1 MGLAR
6 SEESVEL
13 EIENKNENVGK
24 VRNSKFFK
32 DVKQGWQ
39 LYVIFLLPFLYLVIF
54 KYYPMYGAII
64 AFKDYDPIEGIMG
77 SSWVGFQ
84 HIIDFIQSYE
94 FWRILKNTLVLGIYQ
109 ILASFPFPI
118 ILALSL
124 NYVYSKRFK
133 KATQM
138 ITYAPHFIS
147 VVVMV
152 GIIFMFLDPRGPINE
167 VLSLFGV
174 SNINFMAEAGLF
186 KSIFVWTDV
195 WQSIGFGS
203 IIYLAA
209 LAGVDPTLHE
219 AAIVDG
225 ATKLR
230 RIWHIDIPS
239 ILPTIVILLILNM
252 GNFLD
257 TGFEKAL
264 LMQNP
269 LNLSSS
275 EIIDTY
281 VYKVG
286 LTSALPQYSYA
297 AAIGLFKAV
306 VGFILIVGANKL
318 AKRIG
323 QGGLW

>member
-1 MGLAR
+1 MD
-6 SEESVEL
+6 VVKEL
-13 EIENKNENVGK
+13 KPKKKSIGK
-24 VRNSKFFK
+24 MQTLFR

-39 LYVIFLLPFLYLVIF
+39 LYVIFLLPFLYLMIF

-64 AFKDYDPIEGIMG
+64 AFKDFDPIEGIIG
-77 SSWVGFQ
+77 SPWVGLEHVIAFV
-84 HIIDFIQSYE
+84 QSHE
-94 FWRILKNTLVLGIYQ
+94 FWRVFKNTLTLGLYQ

-124 NYVYSKRFK
+124 NYVNSKRFK
-133 KATQM
+133 KTTQM

-147 VVVMV
+147 VVVLV
-152 GIIFMFLDPRGPINE
+152 GILFMLLDPRGPLNE
-167 VLSLFGV
+167 ILAVFGV
-174 SNINFMAEAGLF
+174 DNINFMAKSELF
-186 KSIFVWTDV
+186 KSIFVWSDV
-195 WQSIGFGS
+195 WQNIGFGS

-209 LAGVDPTLHE
+209 LAGVDPSQHE
-219 AAIVDG
+219 AAIIDG
-225 ATKLR
+225 ATKLQ

-239 ILPTIVILLILNM
+239 ILPTIIILLILNM
-252 GNFLD
+252 GGFLD

-269 LNLSSS
+269 LNISSS

-286 LTSALPQYSYA
+286 LTSAFPQYSYA

-306 VGFILIVGANKL
+306 IGFILIIGANWSARKV
-318 AKRIG
+318 G
-323 QGGLW
+323 QSGLW

>member
-1 MGLAR
+1 MNIAK
-6 SEESVEL
+6 
-13 EIENKNENVGK
+13 ENTAEGTKIKNTK
-24 VRNSKFFK
+24 MKTFFR

-39 LYVIFLLPFLYLVIF
+39 LYVIFLLPFLYLMIF

-64 AFKDYDPIEGIMG
+64 AFKDFDPIEGIIG
-77 SSWVGFQ
+77 SRWVGLE
-84 HIIDFIQSYE
+84 HVMAFINSHE
-94 FWRILKNTLVLGIYQ
+94 FWRVFKNTLTLGLYQ

-124 NYVYSKRFK
+124 NYVASKRFK

-147 VVVMV
+147 VVVLV
-152 GIIFMFLDPRGPINE
+152 GILFMLLDPRGPLNE
-167 VLSLFGV
+167 FLAIFGV
-174 SNINFMAEAGLF
+174 DSINFMAKSELF
-186 KSIFVWTDV
+186 KSIFVWSDV
-195 WQSIGFGS
+195 WQNIGFGS

-209 LAGVDPTLHE
+209 LAGVDPAQHE
-219 AAIVDG
+219 AAIIDG
-225 ATKLR
+225 ATKLQ

-239 ILPTIVILLILNM
+239 ILPTIIILLILNM
-252 GNFLD
+252 GGFLD

-269 LNLSSS
+269 LNISSS

-281 VYKVG
+281 VYKTG
-286 LTSALPQYSYA
+286 LTSAFPQYSYA

-306 VGFILIVGANKL
+306 IGFILIIGANWSARKV
-318 AKRIG
+318 G
-323 QGGLW
+323 QSGLW